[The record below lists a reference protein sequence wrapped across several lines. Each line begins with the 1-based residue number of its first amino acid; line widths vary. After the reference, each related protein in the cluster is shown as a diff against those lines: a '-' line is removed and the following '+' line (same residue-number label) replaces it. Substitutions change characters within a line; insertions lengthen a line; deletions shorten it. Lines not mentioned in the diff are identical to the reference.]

1 MASVTGL
8 LISVWGIALRGAVGA
23 LNAASFAAASAFSFP
38 WTLTCPGTQH
48 RSVIILSS
56 SALRIGS
63 LVSAKI
69 GDKEES
75 DLSAKRA
82 LLESEKI
89 VNRLPSMVPF
99 KISCTATFI
108 TYSSAVNIE
117 ASLVSLPPLVVLGN
131 TAAKPTPSV
140 DLEPSV

>member
-1 MASVTGL
+1 M
-8 LISVWGIALRGAVGA
+8 
-23 LNAASFAAASAFSFP
+23 
-38 WTLTCPGTQH
+38 
-48 RSVIILSS
+48 IILS
-56 SALRIGS
+56 SALRISS
-63 LVSAKI
+63 LVYAKI

-99 KISCTATFI
+99 KISCTAAFI
-108 TYSSAVNIE
+108 AYSSAVNIE
-117 ASLVSLPPLVVLGN
+117 ASLASLPPLVVLGN
-131 TAAKPTPSV
+131 TAAKPTPLV

>member
-1 MASVTGL
+1 M
-8 LISVWGIALRGAVGA
+8 
-23 LNAASFAAASAFSFP
+23 
-38 WTLTCPGTQH
+38 
-48 RSVIILSS
+48 IILSPS
-56 SALRIGS
+56 VLRISS

-99 KISCTATFI
+99 KISCTAAVI
-108 TYSSAVNIE
+108 AYSSAVNIE
-117 ASLVSLPPLVVLGN
+117 ASQASLSPLVVLGN

-140 DLEPSV
+140 DLEPSVQISTVGCLSWCARKVACISLWSNPCFFVSRNGQILIGG

>member
-1 MASVTGL
+1 M
-8 LISVWGIALRGAVGA
+8 I
-23 LNAASFAAASAFSFP
+23 
-38 WTLTCPGTQH
+38 
-48 RSVIILSS
+48 
-56 SALRIGS
+56 
-63 LVSAKI
+63 SAKI

-99 KISCTATFI
+99 KISCMAAFI
-108 TYSSAVNIE
+108 AYSSAVNIE